1 MLAKYQP
8 KRENPAETDAVR
20 AQGIGSDAGPAV
32 RHGTLPGTWNACD
45 EAYTTSGEGLM
56 ARNKESMEKIAD
68 AVSDAVQVVATG
80 VGLAPEP
87 KPEPQPY

>member
-1 MLAKYQP
+1 
-8 KRENPAETDAVR
+8 
-20 AQGIGSDAGPAV
+20 
-32 RHGTLPGTWNACD
+32 
-45 EAYTTSGEGLM
+45 M

-87 KPEPQPY
+87 KPEPQP